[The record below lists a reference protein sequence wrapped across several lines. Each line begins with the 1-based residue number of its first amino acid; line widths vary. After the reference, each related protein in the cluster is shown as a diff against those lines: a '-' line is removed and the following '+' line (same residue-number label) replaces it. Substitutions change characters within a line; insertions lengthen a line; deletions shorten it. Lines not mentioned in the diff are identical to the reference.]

1 MDNKAF
7 KYIIDKLNTGEC
19 TELLFSAN
27 GKEYIRRFVKK
38 DRLIILGGGHVSLDL
53 YRMALMLDFDIFV
66 VDDRPMFANNDRFP
80 EAQVICDDL
89 VSAINSLGIT
99 DKDYVCVITRGHRWD
114 RECVETVLSGFM
126 PYYLGMISSRRRA
139 EGLKE
144 LLTENGFEKDRVEAI
159 HAPIGLK
166 IGAMTTAEIALSIC
180 AEMIA
185 ERRRERYIAKDN
197 ELVQTAVCYEM
208 LNFLSAPNEPCAVL
222 IVLSSTG
229 STPVKSGSMMALTQ
243 SGTAFGTIGG
253 GCSEAAA
260 MNKARRLI
268 GSGKSAVIS
277 FDMSDEVAAD
287 SGMVC
292 GGEMTVYIEDI
303 AY

>member
-7 KYIIDKLNTGEC
+7 KYIIDKLNRGEC
-19 TELLFSAN
+19 PELLFSAN

-80 EAQVICDDL
+80 EAQVICDDF

-114 RECVETVLSGFM
+114 RECVETVLSGIM
-126 PYYLGMISSRRRA
+126 PHYLGMISSRRRA

-144 LLTENGFEKDRVEAI
+144 LLIENGFEKDRVEEI

-185 ERRRERYIAKDN
+185 ERRRERYIAGEN
-197 ELVQTAVCYEM
+197 ELVQTDVCYEM
-208 LNFLSAPNEPCAVL
+208 LNFLSAPDKPCAVL

-243 SGTAFGTIGG
+243 SGAAFGTIGG